1 MVPMPQDQ
9 RALLNSRWLRIACLT
24 GLLAVVLVISV
35 ALRWERSWYV
45 TINWTESLTHW
56 AFVVDKNEEPAV
68 GDFVDF
74 QPPANPYYA
83 NINFVKMIV
92 AGPGDTVE
100 CDGRS
105 FMVDGVIIAIAKTHS
120 QAGDPLSLGP
130 CGIVPDDHFFVVAT
144 HKDSFDSRYGDIGH
158 VARSRIN
165 GVARPIL

>member
-1 MVPMPQDQ
+1 MPSITQDQ
-9 RALLNSRWLRIACLT
+9 RTTLNRRWLRIV
-24 GLLAVVLVISV
+24 GLGTLIATILIVAA

-56 AFVVDKNEEPAV
+56 AFIVDKTAEPEV

-74 QPPANPYYA
+74 RPPENPYYA
-83 NINFVKMIV
+83 DINFVKKIV
-92 AGPGDTVE
+92 AGPGDYVE
-100 CDGRS
+100 CKERS
-105 FMVDGVIIAIAKTHS
+105 FIVDGVVIAIAKTHS
-120 QAGDPLSLGP
+120 QGGEPLSLGP
-130 CGIVPDDHFFVVAT
+130 CGTVPAGHFFVIAT